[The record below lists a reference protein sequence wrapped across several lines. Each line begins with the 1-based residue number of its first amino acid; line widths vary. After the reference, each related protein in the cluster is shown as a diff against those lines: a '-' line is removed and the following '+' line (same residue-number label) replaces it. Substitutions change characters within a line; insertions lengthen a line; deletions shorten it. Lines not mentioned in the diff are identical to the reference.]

1 MLPNRPTRNAGTK
14 GVTQPFVPAF
24 ICGSGHCGKAVRSD
38 MAKPILTPRS
48 ASDMSGSAIAD
59 TLLAAQPIS
68 SMWPSFKVHEGAFNR
83 HIQNNTKRR
92 VSNPLWKAYSSY
104 FSEQLFCSVS
114 LFTSSGACRYG
125 WPALCQWFA
134 APVPAA
140 PAESPP
146 PASPGT
152 YSGNS
157 RSRWQFCPGRRRR

>member
-14 GVTQPFVPAF
+14 GVIQPFVPAF
-24 ICGSGHCGKAVRSD
+24 ICGGGHCGKVGFIRYGKADSDAEISVRY
-38 MAKPILTPRS
+38 MG
-48 ASDMSGSAIAD
+48 GSAIAD
-59 TLLAAQPIS
+59 TLLHGPIFACGP
-68 SMWPSFKVHEGAFNR
+68 PSRLMKVHLIVTFKTT
-83 HIQNNTKRR
+83 QKRR

-104 FSEQLFCSVS
+104 FSEQLFYSVS

-125 WPALCQWFA
+125 WPALCRWFA

-140 PAESPP
+140 PAGSPP

-157 RSRWQFCPGRRRR
+157 RSRWQSCPSRRRR

>member
-1 MLPNRPTRNAGTK
+1 MRGRKVLLSLSSPRL
-14 GVTQPFVPAF
+14 FV
-24 ICGSGHCGKAVRSD
+24 G
-38 MAKPILTPRS
+38 
-48 ASDMSGSAIAD
+48 AD
-59 TLLAAQPIS
+59 TVEKRFDQIWQSRFWRRDQRPIWAAQLQRIRCCTAQ
-68 SMWPSFKVHEGAFNR
+68 FLHVTLLQEAHESAFNC
-83 HIQNNTKRR
+83 HIQNNIKRR
-92 VSNPLWKAYSSY
+92 VSNPLWNAYSSY

-157 RSRWQFCPGRRRR
+157 RSRWQSCPGRRRR

>member
-24 ICGSGHCGKAVRSD
+24 ICGSEHCGKAVRSD

-48 ASDMSGSAIAD
+48 ASDMGSSATAD
-59 TLLAAQPIS
+59 TLLHG
-68 SMWPSFKVHEGAFNR
+68 PSLACGPPSRLMKVHLIVTFKTT
-83 HIQNNTKRR
+83 QKRR
-92 VSNPLWKAYSSY
+92 VSNPLWNAYSSY

-157 RSRWQFCPGRRRR
+157 RSRWQSCPGRRRR

>member
-38 MAKPILTPRS
+38 MAKPILMPRS
-48 ASDMSGSAIAD
+48 ASDMGGSATAD
-59 TLLAAQPIS
+59 TLLHGPIFAYGP
-68 SMWPSFKVHEGAFNR
+68 PSRLMKVHLIVTFK
-83 HIQNNTKRR
+83 TTKKRR
-92 VSNPLWKAYSSY
+92 VSNPLWKAYSSF

-157 RSRWQFCPGRRRR
+157 RSRWQSCPGRRRR

>member
-1 MLPNRPTRNAGTK
+1 MRGRKVLLSLSSPRL
-14 GVTQPFVPAF
+14 FV
-24 ICGSGHCGKAVRSD
+24 G
-38 MAKPILTPRS
+38 
-48 ASDMSGSAIAD
+48 AD
-59 TLLAAQPIS
+59 TLWKSGSIRYGKADSDAGISVRYERLSYRGYAAARPIS
-68 SMWPSFKVHEGAFNR
+68 TMWPSFKAPEGAFNR

-114 LFTSSGACRYG
+114 LFTSSGACHYG

-157 RSRWQFCPGRRRR
+157 RSRWQFYPGRRRR

>member
-1 MLPNRPTRNAGTK
+1 MLPNRPTRNAGAK

-38 MAKPILTPRS
+38 MAKPILTPGS
-48 ASDMSGSAIAD
+48 ASEMSGSAIAD
-59 TLLAAQPIS
+59 TLLHGPFPAYGPPTRL
-68 SMWPSFKVHEGAFNR
+68 MKVHLIVTFKTT
-83 HIQNNTKRR
+83 QKRR

-114 LFTSSGACRYG
+114 LFTSSGACHYG

-157 RSRWQFCPGRRRR
+157 RSRWQSCPGRRRR

>member
-1 MLPNRPTRNAGTK
+1 MRGRKVLLSLSSPRL
-14 GVTQPFVPAF
+14 FV
-24 ICGSGHCGKAVRSD
+24 G
-38 MAKPILTPRS
+38 
-48 ASDMSGSAIAD
+48 AD
-59 TLLAAQPIS
+59 TVEKRFDQIWQSRFWRRDQRPIWAAQLQRIRCCTAH
-68 SMWPSFKVHEGAFNR
+68 FLHVALLQEAHESAFNC

-92 VSNPLWKAYSSY
+92 VSNPLWNAYSSF

-140 PAESPP
+140 PAESLP

-157 RSRWQFCPGRRRR
+157 RSRWQSCPGRRRR

>member
-1 MLPNRPTRNAGTK
+1 MRGRKVLL
-14 GVTQPFVPAF
+14 
-24 ICGSGHCGKAVRSD
+24 SLSS
-38 MAKPILTPRS
+38 PRLF
-48 ASDMSGSAIAD
+48 MGAD
-59 TLLAAQPIS
+59 TVEKRFDQICSRADSDAEISVRYERLSYRGYAAARPIS
-68 SMWPSFKVHEGAFNR
+68 SIWPSFKAHEGAFNC

-114 LFTSSGACRYG
+114 LFTSSGACHYG

-140 PAESPP
+140 PAESPL

-157 RSRWQFCPGRRRR
+157 RSRWQFYPGRRRR

>member
-24 ICGSGHCGKAVRSD
+24 ICGNGHCGKAVRSD
-38 MAKPILTPRS
+38 MAKPILTLRS

-59 TLLAAQPIS
+59 TLLHGPFPPCGP
-68 SMWPSFKVHEGAFNR
+68 PSKLIKVHLIVTFKTT
-83 HIQNNTKRR
+83 QKRR

-114 LFTSSGACRYG
+114 LFTSSGACHYG

-157 RSRWQFCPGRRRR
+157 RSRWQSCPGRRRR

>member
-38 MAKPILTPRS
+38 MAKPILAPRS
-48 ASDMSGSAIAD
+48 ASDMGGSATAD
-59 TLLAAQPIS
+59 TLLHGHFLHVPLLQEA
-68 SMWPSFKVHEGAFNR
+68 HEGAFNC

-92 VSNPLWKAYSSY
+92 VSNPLWKAYSSF

-157 RSRWQFCPGRRRR
+157 RSRWRSCPGRRRR

>member
-24 ICGSGHCGKAVRSD
+24 ICGNGHCGKAVRSD
-38 MAKPILTPRS
+38 MARPILTPRS

-59 TLLAAQPIS
+59 TLLHSPILARGP
-68 SMWPSFKVHEGAFNR
+68 PSKLMKVHLIVTFKTT
-83 HIQNNTKRR
+83 QKRR

-104 FSEQLFCSVS
+104 FSEQLFCSVC
-114 LFTSSGACRYG
+114 LFTSSGACHYG

-157 RSRWQFCPGRRRR
+157 RSRWQSCPARRRR

>member
-1 MLPNRPTRNAGTK
+1 MRGRKVLLSLSPRVYLWERTLWKSDSIRY
-14 GVTQPFVPAF
+14 
-24 ICGSGHCGKAVRSD
+24 GKADSDAEISVRYERFSSRGY
-38 MAKPILTPRS
+38 T
-48 ASDMSGSAIAD
+48 
-59 TLLAAQPIS
+59 AARPIS
-68 SMWPSFKVHEGAFNR
+68 SIWPSFKAHESAFNR

-114 LFTSSGACRYG
+114 LFTSSGACHYG

-157 RSRWQFCPGRRRR
+157 RSRWQSCPGRRRR